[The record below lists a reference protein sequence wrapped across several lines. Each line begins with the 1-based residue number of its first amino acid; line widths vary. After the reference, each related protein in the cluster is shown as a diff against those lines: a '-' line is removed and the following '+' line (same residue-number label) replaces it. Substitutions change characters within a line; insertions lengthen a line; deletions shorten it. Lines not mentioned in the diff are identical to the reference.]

1 MCIGTVRGAVD
12 AARRSHDRLASELQR
27 VTLVGALV
35 LPRADLSEATEGLAG
50 EVHGDVGDGVHRDG
64 AGRHSRDAS
73 RDKATQLLLLRSKV
87 V

>member
-1 MCIGTVRGAVD
+1 MCIGTVRGAVH

-73 RDKATQLLLLRSKV
+73 RDEATQLL
-87 V
+87 